1 MFNFRD
7 FINKDRF
14 IPNKTNS
21 TPEKFLENAHRIVTE
36 MAWGEP
42 VTSKQLWGFQNK
54 TGVRP
59 QDGLVQSR
67 EFSNAMDAAYSGDK
81 EKAIEILNRI
91 QGTDVSPFKDHP
103 RQPQQPQQQQQ
114 QQQPRPQQPQQSQG
128 PWFLAKARITTSL
141 PDHNGVDHK
150 ILAGQHVALK
160 KNETG
165 DWAYVTFWKGKMQ
178 WHNAHIPESELKG
191 HFESQKGDDGK
202 QIRGMKASDLAKSV
216 YVAEE
221 KTFSPT
227 EEQDAIDSAFGEG
240 KDHIVINALA
250 GTGKTTMLKQ
260 LAKKYGK
267 VGDKWLYLVFNTKNQ
282 KEARDE
288 FPKFVDV
295 YTTNSYAGKVLEH
308 NKAVKPTDRMVTVSP
323 KEKIN
328 LILDGSAYRTKAA
341 KEGIPYWDSD
351 RLSRSAKFY
360 MRSIWTEF
368 NSEVKKL
375 TGLAKSFNIS
385 VEDAEKEIKKIA
397 DQYDIN
403 SELERVKERLEKDNR
418 VDMYNDEISKFMGVK
433 NFLDQDFLDK
443 MIKCASWALEKSQ
456 PHAIDQEFKQTHE
469 RGRKLQEPRTLNLKN
484 MRDFDDDLW
493 YAASHANEI
502 DWTKPKKY
510 EVVLVDEV
518 QDFNRSQKAI
528 LEKLAENGARIVAVG
543 DPNQAM
549 YRFRGAD
556 DGAFKDITEML
567 KGKSQNQDT
576 VEKTLT
582 KNFRSKPGI
591 IDHSNRSTVVN
602 NLVAGREKDE
612 DDPAHISDKK
622 IKYKETIDR
631 LAKEFNSIGEV
642 KKQTAFIARTNEPLA
657 KAAMDLLRHKIPF
670 VIVGKD
676 MGKDLIALVDRIVQQ
691 SSTLRYGKGEDSVYD
706 FQDELRSFVEEKKE
720 KWSGK
725 AAKSGQLKDLIEA
738 EKALESAIE
747 ISIGENEES
756 TINDFKSMLK
766 QRLGGTPDNMNP
778 REEAEYKRK
787 LEEENPVLLTTA
799 HKSKGLEFDRVFE
812 LTPSLYP
819 HPNSKLDADL
829 AQEENARY
837 VASTRAKD
845 EYHIV
850 DDKED

>member
-7 FINKDRF
+7 FINKNKF
-14 IPNKTNS
+14 IPNKS
-21 TPEKFLENAHRIVTE
+21 SFAPESFLENAHRIVTE

-42 VTSKQLWGFQNK
+42 VTNRQLWGFKNK

-59 QDGLVQSR
+59 QDGLMQSQ
-67 EFSNAMDAAYSGDK
+67 EFGAAMDAAYSGDK
-81 EKAIEILNRI
+81 EKAIELLNKI
-91 QGTDVSPFKDHP
+91 QGTNISPFKDSP
-103 RQPQQPQQQQQ
+103 QQSQGQPQQPQQ
-114 QQQPRPQQPQQSQG
+114 PQQSQQSQG

-178 WHNAHIPESELKG
+178 WHNAHVPESELKG
-191 HFESQKGDDGK
+191 YFESQKGDDGK

-216 YVAEE
+216 HVAEE

-227 EEQDAIDSAFGEG
+227 EEQEAIDSSFGEG

-267 VGDKWLYLVFNTKNQ
+267 IGDKWLYLVFNTKNQ

-295 YTTNSYAGKVLEH
+295 YTTNSYAGKVLEN

-328 LILDGSAYRTKAA
+328 LILDGSAYRTEAA

-351 RLSRSAKFY
+351 SLSRSAKFY

-375 TGLAKSFNIS
+375 VGLAKSFNIS

-418 VDMYNDEISKFMGVK
+418 VDMYNDEISKFMGIN

-443 MIKCASWALEKSQ
+443 MIKCASWALEKSK
-456 PHAIDQEFKQTHE
+456 PHALDQEFKQTHE

-582 KNFRSKPGI
+582 KNFRSKPGV
-591 IDHSNRSTVVN
+591 IDYSNRSTVVN

-631 LAKEFNSIGEV
+631 LAKEFNSIGEM

-657 KAAMDLLRHKIPF
+657 KAAMDLLKYKIPF

-676 MGKDLIALVDRIVQQ
+676 MGKDLLDLVDRVVKQ
-691 SSTLRYGKGEDSVYD
+691 SDLKYGKGENSIYE
-706 FQDELRSFVEEKKE
+706 FQTELRDFIKEKKE

-725 AAKSGQLKDLIEA
+725 SAKAGQQKDLVEA

-756 TINDFKSMLK
+756 TINDFKKMLT
-766 QRLGGTPDNMNP
+766 QRFGGTPENMSS
-778 REEAEYKRK
+778 REEAAHKKR
-787 LEEENPVLLTTA
+787 LEEENPVILTTS

-819 HPNSKLDADL
+819 HPKSKLDADL

-845 EYHIV
+845 EYHVV
-850 DDKED
+850 DDQED